1 VARLDTWTC
10 FYVACGVRT
19 GLRKLELAALFVRAS
34 DPRGRGERESGD
46 WRAKRPSRWNQ
57 IKSNE
62 TAWPRVQKCQSFLR
76 FCWARGRVLRCC
88 AGCSCSCRARGV
100 WQRQGQAARGSFA
113 PLPCL
118 LPLHLHPLAGARAK
132 RKEEEE
138 NGTSHKLP
146 NEPSPRPRARSV
158 PSDPSPAPLS

>member
-1 VARLDTWTC
+1 MDTWTC

-62 TAWPRVQKCQSFLR
+62 TAWPRVQKCQSSLR
-76 FCWARGRVLRCC
+76 FCWAGGRVLRCVALLRRLLLLLPGPGRLAA
-88 AGCSCSCRARGV
+88 AGRM
-100 WQRQGQAARGSFA
+100 QGQGGSFA
-113 PLPCL
+113 L
-118 LPLHLHPLAGARAK
+118 LAAPLAGARAK

-146 NEPSPRPRARSV
+146 NKPSPRSRSV
-158 PSDPSPAPLS
+158 PSDPSPP

>member
-1 VARLDTWTC
+1 M
-10 FYVACGVRT
+10 CG
-19 GLRKLELAALFVRAS
+19 L
-34 DPRGRGERESGD
+34 GRGSWSYSGIVRSCQRSPGTGREGVWNG